1 MLQAEAAELRAKV
14 EKRNREVRELNQMLK
29 AWEAMRHS
37 KDRQIEQLV
46 ERCRKFEEEAAEK
59 SRAVDAMRRRLGR
72 DRPGSVT
79 GTPTSMTRSVGRS
92 GSGVGSV
99 SFGGN
104 HSRGGWLDDGE
115 GDGRGGGGA
124 AGERSTTRGAAGDD
138 SFFSFGGGNA
148 AAGTARG
155 GGGSSAVDKEN
166 PAGVHVGSPRASP
179 KRRGGVADALGD
191 EIVRRRRRERR
202 RRAGVCGK
210 VGTRGGGRGG
220 VARAKRAQVAHP
232 AAQQVGGRQERG
244 ARRGDWATRGDETAH
259 EPRVLARW

>member
-59 SRAVDAMRRRLGR
+59 SRAVDAAAAAGEG
-72 DRPGSVT
+72 PAGSVT

-104 HSRGGWLDDGE
+104 HSRGVGWTTAKE
-115 GDGRGGGGA
+115 TAEGA
-124 AGERSTTRGAAGDD
+124 AARRGSGRRRGARRATTRSSRSAAGTPSRERRGAAGDRRR
-138 SFFSFGGGNA
+138 SIRRTRRAFTSGRRARRRSGG
-148 AAGTARG
+148 
-155 GGGSSAVDKEN
+155 
-166 PAGVHVGSPRASP
+166 
-179 KRRGGVADALGD
+179 GGVADALGD

-232 AAQQVGGRQERG
+232 AAQQVGGRQERR

>member
-59 SRAVDAMRRRLGR
+59 SRAVDAMRRRMGR

-124 AGERSTTRGAAGDD
+124 AGERSTTRSAAGDD

-148 AAGTARG
+148 VGVAAGTARG

-166 PAGVHVGSPRASP
+166 PAGVYVGSPRASP
-179 KRRGGVADALGD
+179 KRRGGESPMRSAMKSFAGGDASDGDALAFV
-191 EIVRRRRRERR
+191 EKLERAA
-202 RRAGVCGK
+202 AGEAGSP
-210 VGTRGGGRGG
+210 
-220 VARAKRAQVAHP
+220 ARSALRSL
-232 AAQQVGGRQERG
+232 
-244 ARRGDWATRGDETAH
+244 T
-259 EPRVLARW
+259 EPPNR